1 MGDAQ
6 ILEHVISNDL
16 TNKFF
21 EELVRKTNIMMENTS
36 DTSTDSKMQT
46 IDEEAILNNRVD
58 INTQRLISRR
68 ERREIMKNEKRKRK
82 LKNKKL

>member
-1 MGDAQ
+1 MGDVQ
-6 ILEHVISNDL
+6 ILEHVISSDL

-21 EELVRKTNIMMENTS
+21 EEVVRKTNIMIENTS
-36 DTSTDSKMQT
+36 DTSEPKMQT
-46 IDEEAILNNRVD
+46 IDENAILNNRVD
-58 INTQRLISRR
+58 MNQIRPLSRL